1 MHDVHDGDVIK
12 DLIIRLTYTN
22 NNDKRVPLQW
32 LGLRNKSPV
41 AFREDLPVFLSSG
54 NLWV

>member
-1 MHDVHDGDVIK
+1 MEH
-12 DLIIRLTYTN
+12 IIRLTYTN

-41 AFREDLPVFLSSG
+41 AFREDLPVFLSYG